1 MDKNSSNKKHGSL
14 ARVLGG
20 DMLGSRFV
28 LKQIPLLLLVLGG
41 CLAMVKVR
49 YEVESLNKEKSRL
62 QKEVSYLR
70 EQRVQMQKQYQE
82 SIRISRIDRELDTIG
97 VGLVAGPPF
106 ELKVERESGD

>member
-1 MDKNSSNKKHGSL
+1 MIKRSSNRKKGSL
-14 ARVLGG
+14 AQVLGG
-20 DMLGSRFV
+20 DMLGSHFV
-28 LKQIPLLLLVLGG
+28 LRQIPLLLIILGG
-41 CLAMVKVR
+41 CLVMVWVR
-49 YEVESLNKEKSRL
+49 YKVEELNKEKSRL

-106 ELKVERESGD
+106 ELKVDVEE

>member
-1 MDKNSSNKKHGSL
+1 M
-14 ARVLGG
+14 LGG

-28 LKQIPLLLLVLGG
+28 LRQIPLLLMILGG
-41 CLAMVKVR
+41 CLLMVKVR
-49 YEVESLNKEKSRL
+49 YTVETLNKEKDRL

-70 EQRVQMQKQYQE
+70 ERRVQMQKQYQE

-106 ELKVERESGD
+106 ELKVSKEV

>member
-1 MDKNSSNKKHGSL
+1 M
-14 ARVLGG
+14 LGG

-28 LKQIPLLLLVLGG
+28 LKQIPLLLMILGF
-41 CLAMVKVR
+41 CLLMVKVR
-49 YEVESLNKEKSRL
+49 YRVESLNKQKDRL

-82 SIRISRIDRELDTIG
+82 SIRISRIDQELDTVG

-106 ELKVERESGD
+106 ELKVGRKE